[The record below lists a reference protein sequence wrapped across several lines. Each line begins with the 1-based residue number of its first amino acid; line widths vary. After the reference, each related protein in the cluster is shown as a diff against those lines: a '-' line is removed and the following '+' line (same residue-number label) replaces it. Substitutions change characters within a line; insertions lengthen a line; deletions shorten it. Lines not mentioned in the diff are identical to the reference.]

1 MQRLFLCILP
11 AFLFQCSFQ
20 TECNNFYNHA
30 INEPFYLI
38 FRIKKN
44 RVLLLKHL
52 VSMKLLLKMSKGL
65 TWYKSTLISNYCITN
80 KLNAPSSIIPH
91 PDQRDSVKCFLYA
104 NGCFSTKSAWHALRT
119 PTPQVFWAKCVWFP
133 HSIPTWAII
142 EWMAILKRLP
152 TKERLHAWGISPD
165 IQCVFCDQGSK
176 SHDHLFF
183 TNDVS
188 ANV

>member
-1 MQRLFLCILP
+1 MIFKILKHEIILNSSDERRIEYKQIKHNRSYESLVPLCMKAQTILREGPNRVQRLFLCILP

-52 VSMKLLLKMSKGL
+52 ISMKLLLKMSKGL

-80 KLNAPSSIIPH
+80 KLNAPSSIIP
-91 PDQRDSVKCFLYA
+91 
-104 NGCFSTKSAWHALRT
+104 
-119 PTPQVFWAKCVWFP
+119 
-133 HSIPTWAII
+133 
-142 EWMAILKRLP
+142 
-152 TKERLHAWGISPD
+152 
-165 IQCVFCDQGSK
+165 
-176 SHDHLFF
+176 
-183 TNDVS
+183 
-188 ANV
+188 